1 MVSMQRLQL
10 LQKERHQKSIQL
22 YWAEKSGT
30 TRIQAKKYYRKAK
43 LQEISRKSQNPIVE
57 KKQEFQFNQSS
68 GTAILASMYIKN
80 HLRVKSR
87 KRQDLILAVLLSRSQ
102 ISFYDFY
109 TSTLNKT
116 IQAQS
121 STEESEIEPLSY
133 LYPWDQCL
141 PQQPPSP

>member
-1 MVSMQRLQL
+1 MGSNAHDNLSHSINQIISFNKSTKNLFKLCRVKQRSTVSMQRLQL

-43 LQEISRKSQNPIVE
+43 LQEISRKSQNPIIE
-57 KKQEFQFNQSS
+57 KKQEFWFNQTS

-80 HLRVKSR
+80 PLRVKSR

-102 ISFYDFY
+102 ISF
-109 TSTLNKT
+109 
-116 IQAQS
+116 
-121 STEESEIEPLSY
+121 
-133 LYPWDQCL
+133 
-141 PQQPPSP
+141 